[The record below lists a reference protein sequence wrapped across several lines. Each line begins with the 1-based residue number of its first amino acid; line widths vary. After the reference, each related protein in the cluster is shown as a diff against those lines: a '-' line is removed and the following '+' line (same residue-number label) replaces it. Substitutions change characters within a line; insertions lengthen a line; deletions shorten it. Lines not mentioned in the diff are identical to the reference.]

1 MIEVVSET
9 RCTQC
14 NICVAVCP
22 TNVFDIVKDHAPAIA
37 RQEDCQT
44 CFMCEVYCPD
54 DALYV
59 HPNADE
65 AVAVDAAALE
75 RNDVFGSYRRSVG
88 WSKQA
93 RDETGKSLMH
103 RLYTSPYGT

>member
-1 MIEVVSET
+1 MIEVISES

-14 NICVAVCP
+14 NICVNVCP
-22 TNVFDIVKDHAPAIA
+22 TNVFDLVKGSAPVIA

-65 AVAVDAAALE
+65 AVSVDTEELE
-75 RNDVFGSYRRSVG
+75 RKGLFGSYRRSVG
-88 WSKQA
+88 WSKQP
-93 RDETGKSLMH
+93 RDESGKHLMYK
-103 RLYTSPYGT
+103 LYSSPH

>member
-1 MIEVVSET
+1 MIEVISEQ
-9 RCTQC
+9 RCTAC

-22 TNVFDIVKDHAPAIA
+22 TNVFDIVPDKQPPVIA

-59 HPNADE
+59 APDAENVTGVTADE
-65 AVAVDAAALE
+65 LE
-75 RNDVFGSYRRSVG
+75 RAGVFGSYR
-88 WSKQA
+88 
-93 RDETGKSLMH
+93 KSLGWAKGGRVRPPPEIM
-103 RLYTSPYGT
+103 RSLDAAP